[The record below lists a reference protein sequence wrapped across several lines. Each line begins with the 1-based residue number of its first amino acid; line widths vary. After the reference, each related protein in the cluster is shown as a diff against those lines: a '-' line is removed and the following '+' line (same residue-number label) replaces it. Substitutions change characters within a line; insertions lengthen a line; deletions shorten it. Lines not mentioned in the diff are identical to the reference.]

1 MSGIRVGWTALAV
14 IAVALGMSVTKWPMY
29 QITNCELGLSMS
41 SASCEQPLLDYFGF
55 PLVLTLAIPVALF
68 LIAAVVGKP
77 WMSWAAA
84 VSMLTLTAVG
94 FYSAGAS
101 TPSLLSTLGSLPGT
115 AIALLLAVVHQV
127 AATHRNRT
135 ADLR

>member
-68 LIAAVVGKP
+68 LIAAVAGKP

-101 TPSLLSTLGSLPGT
+101 TPSLCQRWEVSPER
-115 AIALLLAVVHQV
+115 Q
-127 AATHRNRT
+127 
-135 ADLR
+135 